1 MTALTILANLL
12 GKVGHLDAGE
22 VFELATWDASGG
34 RLGAMPDDDE
44 VRRLL
49 AGDGD
54 NARATANLLEIM
66 AAAMAESRA
75 LQAWGGDRV
84 ALLCEIAGNSV
95 VSPLRFLK
103 NLCGWG
109 HEELAVMLGVPLPT
123 VKPLCG
129 PWWRGVAGVDQVAAL
144 ARLGENLAEW
154 LEAHERRRKV
164 A

>member
-1 MTALTILANLL
+1 MTSLTILADLL
-12 GKVGHLDAGE
+12 GKVGHLNAGE
-22 VFELATWDASGG
+22 VLELAAWDASGG
-34 RLGAMPDDDE
+34 RLGAMPSDE
-44 VRRLL
+44 AVRLLL

-54 NARATANLLEIM
+54 NARATANLVEIT
-66 AAAMAESRA
+66 ALAMGNARGLSG
-75 LQAWGGDRV
+75 WHGDRV
-84 ALLCEIAGNSV
+84 ALLCDLTGNSV
-95 VSPLRFLK
+95 VSPFRIVRS
-103 NLCGWG
+103 LCGWG

-144 ARLGENLAEW
+144 ARLGQDLAEW